1 MRSSLAL
8 IASLAVL
15 AACAGG
21 EQAGDATADSAA
33 PATAAAALP
42 PEITIVATDFAYEA
56 PDTVSGG
63 MVTLKLVNN
72 GKTLHHVQL
81 LRLLDGKSFTDLTEG
96 LKHMTPGSPPP
107 PWIEDVVGPNSPE
120 PGATSSLVRDLTP
133 GNYAIIC
140 FIDTPDHVP
149 HVAKGMIK
157 ALTVVA
163 PTGEVVAAPTSDVTV
178 QMTDYDWTL
187 SAPLTAGKHMI
198 RLENLAQ
205 QSHEMFIAKLDSGKT
220 KEDFLKWG
228 MTFAGPPPAKAMG
241 GTSGQKKGDVAFV
254 PVDLTP
260 GNYLFVCFLPDAK
273 DGKPHLAHGMI
284 KEFTIS

>member
-1 MRSSLAL
+1 
-8 IASLAVL
+8 
-15 AACAGG
+15 
-21 EQAGDATADSAA
+21 
-33 PATAAAALP
+33 
-42 PEITIVATDFAYEA
+42 
-56 PDTVSGG
+56 
-63 MVTLKLVNN
+63 
-72 GKTLHHVQL
+72 
-81 LRLLDGKSFTDLTEG
+81 
-96 LKHMTPGSPPP
+96 
-107 PWIEDVVGPNSPE
+107 
-120 PGATSSLVRDLTP
+120 
-133 GNYAIIC
+133 
-140 FIDTPDHVP
+140 
-149 HVAKGMIK
+149 MIK

-163 PTGEVVAAPTSDVTV
+163 PTGEVVTAPTSDVTV

-254 PVDLTP
+254 PVDLAP